1 MLPHAV
7 FFLGWFPSQQP
18 KSTPEPSPGFSPL
31 PILEPKALLG
41 QKHPSLAEQVAPLLI
56 PILIVVN
63 HLSSACCVLGHG
75 AKHFMYVISLN
86 PQGCPEVSLVT
97 AILHLSKLR
106 HGRIMWLERSTGKFQ
121 TKARPLAIGLFLKL
135 LCVRGVLHS

>member
-1 MLPHAV
+1 MLLHAV

-56 PILIVVN
+56 PILIVVTIYPVLAVCWGMA
-63 HLSSACCVLGHG
+63 LS
-75 AKHFMYVISLN
+75 
-86 PQGCPEVSLVT
+86 T
-97 AILHLSKLR
+97 
-106 HGRIMWLERSTGKFQ
+106 
-121 TKARPLAIGLFLKL
+121 
-135 LCVRGVLHS
+135 LCM